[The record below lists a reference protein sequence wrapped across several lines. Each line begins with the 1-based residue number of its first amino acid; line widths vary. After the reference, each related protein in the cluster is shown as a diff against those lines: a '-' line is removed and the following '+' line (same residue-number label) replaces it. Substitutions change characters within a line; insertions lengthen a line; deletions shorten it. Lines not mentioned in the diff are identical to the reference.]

1 MANHQFLLALAIK
14 QGIDDAI
21 PAQPQPI
28 LNPLLISTAEFEI
41 VQFVIVKITSRSV
54 VWLDI
59 DHVYG
64 AIYHFLFDDY
74 SIFGW

>member
-1 MANHQFLLALAIK
+1 MADHQFLLALAIK

-54 VWLDI
+54 V
-59 DHVYG
+59 
-64 AIYHFLFDDY
+64 
-74 SIFGW
+74 